1 MKTILKEMYDYHYGR
16 RVKQLEKTARTVL
29 ENGCPLTV
37 AELALILINADNYK
51 ICPFSCGKDKWGTWK
66 DGEGFHGHR
75 DGCPFAIAY
84 QVLTPEAV
92 EEIPEPDN
100 GMDAKASA
108 VGMAQSLDLDAA
120 VRTVAKSGKTHGGGH
135 NWHAEWGNFEIS
147 ATFGAGTNSASIQL
161 SAGYLGNEPTE
172 VYIASDYGR
181 YIEIFRY
188 GPWVHR
194 LLQHAGELRRA
205 KEAQTKTNE
214 ANKAQ
219 QEAAKF
225 QEVDF

>member
-66 DGEGFHGHR
+66 DGEGSHGHG
-75 DGCPFAIAY
+75 DDCLFAIAY

-108 VGMAQSLDLDAA
+108 VEMAQSLKIDDA
-120 VRTVAKSGKTHGGGH
+120 VRTVAQSGH
-135 NWHAEWGNFEIS
+135 NHDGGPNWYIKWEGLNIS
-147 ATFGAGTNSASIQL
+147 ATFGAGTDSASIFAISSDISINGITL
-161 SAGYLGNEPTE
+161 YHAD
-172 VYIASDYGR
+172 DYGR
-181 YIEIFRY
+181 HIETFRY

-205 KEAQTKTNE
+205 NEAQRRQ
-214 ANKAQ
+214 ADD
-219 QEAAKF
+219 AKF